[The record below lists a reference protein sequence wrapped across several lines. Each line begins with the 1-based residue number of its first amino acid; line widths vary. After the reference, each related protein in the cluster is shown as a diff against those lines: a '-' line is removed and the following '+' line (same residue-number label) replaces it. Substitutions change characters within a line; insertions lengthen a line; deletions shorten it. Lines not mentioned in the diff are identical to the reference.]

1 MSFDVELEKTIH
13 ESQQLLTKALDL
25 FDDYNAD
32 TSMYVLSW
40 LMAIHVHY
48 VVEHKLM
55 DEDKALKMAAS
66 LVRSAYVAQRED
78 DDE

>member
-1 MSFDVELEKTIH
+1 MKHDVELEKTID

-32 TSMYVLSW
+32 TSMYVLGW

-66 LVRSAYVAQRED
+66 LIRSA
-78 DDE
+78 

>member
-13 ESQQLLTKALDL
+13 ESQQLLTKAPDL

-78 DDE
+78 DDD

>member
-1 MSFDVELEKTIH
+1 MKLDVELEKTVH
-13 ESQQLLTKALDL
+13 ESQQLLTKAPDL

-78 DDE
+78 DDD

>member
-1 MSFDVELEKTIH
+1 MSPDVELEKTID

-32 TSMYVLSW
+32 TSMYVLGW

-66 LVRSAYVAQRED
+66 LIRSAYIAQGED
-78 DDE
+78 EHE

>member
-1 MSFDVELEKTIH
+1 MSPDVELEKTID

-66 LVRSAYVAQRED
+66 LVRSSYVAQRED